1 MGGEAARAPPDPQ
14 QPLTLASIDIHH
26 LSTTQIAIGAAG
38 LVVLVGYAIFIFA
51 PSFASYGRLWE
62 RFAAGFLSL
71 FILVT
76 LLGIGVA
83 AGIGVIALYVEIAS
97 N

>member
-1 MGGEAARAPPDPQ
+1 
-14 QPLTLASIDIHH
+14 LTLASIDIHH

-38 LVVLVGYAIFIFA
+38 VVVFLGYAIFIFG
-51 PSFASYGRLWE
+51 PSFASYGRVWE
-62 RFAAGFLSL
+62 RLAAGFLSL

-76 LLGIGVA
+76 LLGVGVA

>member
-1 MGGEAARAPPDPQ
+1 MGAGRGPAPPGR
-14 QPLTLASIDIHH
+14 QPRWTVASIDLHH
-26 LSTTQIAIGAAG
+26 LSTTQIAIGAAA
-38 LVVLVGYAIFIFA
+38 LVVLLGYAIFIFA
-51 PSFASYGRLWE
+51 PSWASYGRVWE

-76 LLGIGVA
+76 LLGLGVA
-83 AGIGVIALYVEIAS
+83 AGIGVIALYVQIAS

>member
-1 MGGEAARAPPDPQ
+1 MGDRAARPPPDRPP
-14 QPLTLASIDIHH
+14 PLTLASIDIHH
-26 LSTTQIAIGAAG
+26 LSTTQIAIGSAG
-38 LVVLVGYAIFIFA
+38 LVVLLGYAIFIFA